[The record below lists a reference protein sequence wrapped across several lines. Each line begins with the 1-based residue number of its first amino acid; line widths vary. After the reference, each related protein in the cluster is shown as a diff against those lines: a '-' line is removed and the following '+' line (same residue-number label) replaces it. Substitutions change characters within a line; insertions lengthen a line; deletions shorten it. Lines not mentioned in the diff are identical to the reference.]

1 MKRVFARIGMEM
13 NVTDEEFER
22 LKNKYNYEGDL
33 TVEDAKMF
41 MEKGELLV
49 DHCTDS
55 YIPQSEFEE
64 PRTPDVVTSDEIYRD
79 AIGTCGTDYRLKVK
93 DNARTYIIEWAK
105 EKYGRDLENCD
116 TPEEAIDDFL
126 MEHPEC
132 DRFNTDGQM
141 LIALENASDFT
152 EVDLPEGEEE
162 S

>member
-1 MKRVFARIGMEM
+1 MKRVFARIGMEL

-22 LKNKYNYEGDL
+22 LQKKYNYESDL
-33 TVEDAKMF
+33 SAEDAKMF
-41 MEKGELLV
+41 LEKGSMLV
-49 DHCTDS
+49 DQCTDS

-64 PRTPDVVTSDEIYRD
+64 PRTPDVLTWNEIYGD

-93 DNARTYIIEWAK
+93 DNARTYITEWAK
-105 EKYGRDLENCD
+105 EKFGIDIENCD

-141 LIALENASDFT
+141 LIAI
-152 EVDLPEGEEE
+152 E

>member
-1 MKRVFARIGMEM
+1 MKRVFARIGIEL

-22 LKNKYNYEGDL
+22 LQKKYNYESDL
-33 TVEDAKMF
+33 SVEDAKTF
-41 MEKGELLV
+41 LEKGTMLV
-49 DHCTDS
+49 DRYTDS
-55 YIPQSEFEE
+55 YIPQGEFEE

-79 AIGTCGTDYRLKVK
+79 AMGTCGTDYRLKVK
-93 DNARTYIIEWAK
+93 DTARAYIVGWAK

-126 MEHPEC
+126 MEHSEC

-141 LIALENASDFT
+141 LIAI
-152 EVDLPEGEEE
+152 E